1 MTVFQ
6 TPEPIWV
13 SLEFGI
19 GDLRLVASD
28 NTETVVEVGP
38 TDPTK
43 EGDVRISPG
52 EGPEELATVGPLGPF
67 GWSRFDRRRDP
78 ATRGL
83 TCQRR
88 RGLGLRA
95 R

>member
-6 TPEPIWV
+6 TPEPISV

-28 NTETVVEVGP
+28 STETVVEVRP

-43 EGDVRISPG
+43 EGDVNAAKQTRVEYASG
-52 EGPEELATVGPLGPF
+52 SLLVRGPKNWRQWTLGAL
-67 GWSRFDRRRDP
+67 GVVASRSTSRSGCP
-78 ATRGL
+78 
-83 TCQRR
+83 
-88 RGLGLRA
+88 RA
-95 R
+95 HV

>member
-6 TPEPIWV
+6 TPDPISV

-28 NTETVVEVGP
+28 GTETVVDVEP

-43 EGDVRISPG
+43 EGDVNAAKQTRVENLSG
-52 EGPEELATVGPLGPF
+52 SLLVRDEELAPLDPLGL
-67 GWSRFDRRRDP
+67 SRVDRR
-78 ATRGL
+78 
-83 TCQRR
+83 
-88 RGLGLRA
+88 
-95 R
+95 